1 MSYRT
6 LLPALAL
13 AAAVTMTAA
22 PAVANGFGSGNG
34 CCPFADN
41 SKHWYTSETLETRTK
56 SAAKAAMLKLDSQ
69 TDMTVA
75 YDSTPDPSTDVEAFD
90 RYYVDYW
97 DLDWDGSSTG
107 YNLFAYSKCVKSI
120 PPADSTQAWRCDQYE
135 VRYDLKDIDWMSTT
149 QRQALACHEIGHTIG
164 LDHSTESGSCL
175 RTGSHTVTKYGTHD
189 VAHINGRY

>member
-6 LLPALAL
+6 LLSALVL
-13 AAAVTMTAA
+13 AAVIVV
-22 PAVANGFGSGNG
+22 PASPADANGFGSENG

-41 SKHWYTSETLETRTK
+41 AKHVYNSDSLETRTK
-56 SAAKAAMLKLDSQ
+56 SAVKAAMLKLDSQ

-75 YDSTPDPSTDVEAFD
+75 YDSTPDASTDVESFD

-120 PPADSTQAWRCDQYE
+120 PPADSSQARRCDQYE

-149 QRQALACHEIGHTIG
+149 QRQALACHEIGHTVG